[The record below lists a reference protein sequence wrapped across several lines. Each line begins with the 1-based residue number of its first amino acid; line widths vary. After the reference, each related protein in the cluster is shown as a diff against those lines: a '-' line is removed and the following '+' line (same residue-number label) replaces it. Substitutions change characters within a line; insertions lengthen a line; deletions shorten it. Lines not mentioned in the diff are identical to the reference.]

1 MHSGGWVLL
10 LVLLAGFAGRN
21 PLVTA
26 AAGLLLLLASF
37 PSRAPIM
44 VLERY
49 SIQLGLTLLI
59 IGLLAPF
66 AAGRLGLQDM
76 LQGMRGPLG
85 ITALLGGALSAWM
98 CARGL
103 VLLETE
109 PEVIIGLVAGTILG
123 VGLMRGIPVGPLAAA
138 GLTAVIY
145 EMWRWLALR

>member
-1 MHSGGWVLL
+1 VQSGF
-10 LVLLAGFAGRN
+10 LVLVLVLAAGIVGRN

-26 AAGLLLLLASF
+26 AAGILLLIGSL
-37 PSRAPIM
+37 PWRAP
-44 VLERY
+44 VGLLERY
-49 SIQLGLTLLI
+49 SVQLGLTLLI

-76 LQGMRGPLG
+76 LQGLRGPLG
-85 ITALLGGALSAWM
+85 IMALLGGALSAWM

-103 VLLETE
+103 LLLETE
-109 PEVIIGLVAGTILG
+109 PEVIVGLVAGTILG

-145 EMWRWLALR
+145 EVWRWWVPR

>member
-1 MHSGGWVLL
+1 MHSGGWVLV
-10 LVLLAGFAGRN
+10 LVLAAGLLGRN

-26 AAGLLLLLASF
+26 ATGLLLLLVTL
-37 PSRAPIM
+37 PWKMP
-44 VLERY
+44 VVLLERY
-49 SIQLGLTLLI
+49 SVQAGLTLLI
-59 IGLLAPF
+59 MGLLAPF
-66 AAGRLGLQDM
+66 AAGRLGLHDM
-76 LQGMRGPLG
+76 LQGLRGPLG
-85 ITALLGGALSAWM
+85 VAALLGGALSAWM

-145 EMWRWLALR
+145 EMWRWTAR